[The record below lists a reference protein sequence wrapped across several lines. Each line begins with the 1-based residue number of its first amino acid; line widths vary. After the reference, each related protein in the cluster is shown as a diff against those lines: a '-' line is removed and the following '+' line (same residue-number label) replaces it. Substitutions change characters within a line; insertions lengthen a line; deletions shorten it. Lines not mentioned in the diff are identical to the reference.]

1 MDMNSSRIEEN
12 KIFSTI
18 DFFRKIYVGLIF
30 VQILQIVFSLAG
42 LSDDSNASET
52 IVYFFALLID
62 ISIYYGL
69 KKKREWVISLVLFSS
84 AIIILRGILMSA
96 SVVNNIV
103 ELIGKFFVFVLILFA
118 VYQIF
123 FFTKKEVKKVFSDK
137 GSAIF

>member
-1 MDMNSSRIEEN
+1 MNSASIEVN

-18 DFFRKIYVGLIF
+18 SFFRKIYVGLII
-30 VQILQIVFSLAG
+30 VQILQIIFSLAG
-42 LSDDSNASET
+42 LSDESNVSET
-52 IVYFFALLID
+52 LVNSLTILID

-69 KKKREWVISLVLFSS
+69 KKRREWVISLVLFSS

-103 ELIGKFFVFVLILFA
+103 ELIGKFFVFVWILFA